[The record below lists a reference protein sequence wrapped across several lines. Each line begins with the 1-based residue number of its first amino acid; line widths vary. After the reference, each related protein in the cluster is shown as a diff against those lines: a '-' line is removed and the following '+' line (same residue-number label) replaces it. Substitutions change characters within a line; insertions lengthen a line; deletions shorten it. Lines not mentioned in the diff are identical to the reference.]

1 MLAEYNN
8 TVKEYIDE
16 GIVEVVGPDYVMV
29 KKALLII
36 CHIEH
41 LSQKT
46 TVQRKVFDGSTH
58 YENESSIND
67 V

>member
-41 LSQKT
+41 LSQKP
-46 TVQRKVFDGSTH
+46 TVQRKFEKYLTAQH
-58 YENESSIND
+58 IMKMNPP
-67 V
+67 